1 MSHVLYGLRLGIL
14 VVDSERELEAWLARA
29 LPEVLPVVAGLRVVE
44 FTEASESEEL
54 FARRCG
60 IFLVNRGQEALD
72 LGALVAYYEAA
83 EAVLGNVPV
92 RHVQFVYKLST
103 MWCKLLTSLLA
114 LFFLEVFTNKF
125 LHHTIFCCLTF
136 QLAF

>member
-1 MSHVLYGLRLGIL
+1 MSHVLYDLRLGIL
-14 VVDSERELEAWLARA
+14 VIDGERELEAWLTRT
-29 LPEVLPVVAGLRVVE
+29 LPEVLPIVFGLRVVE

-72 LGALVAYYEAA
+72 LGALVAYYEATK
-83 EAVLGNVPV
+83 AVPGNVPV
-92 RHVQFVYKLST
+92 LHVQLVYILSA
-103 MWCKLLTSLLA
+103 MWCKLLTSLHV
-114 LFFLEVFTNKF
+114 LFSLIVFTNKF

-136 QLAF
+136 QLVF

>member
-1 MSHVLYGLRLGIL
+1 MSHVLYGLRLGVL
-14 VVDSERELEAWLARA
+14 VIDGERELETWLARA
-29 LPEVLPVVAGLRVVE
+29 LPEVLPVVAGLGMVE

-72 LGALVAYYEAA
+72 LGALVAYYKATKTE
-83 EAVLGNVPV
+83 LGNVLV
-92 RHVQFVYKLST
+92 RHVQLVYILSA
-103 MWCKLLTSLLA
+103 MWCKLLTSLHV
-114 LFFLEVFTNKF
+114 LFSLEVFTNKF

-136 QLAF
+136 QLVF